1 MRYRLCGSTTGSDFS
16 MTVWISE
23 KIAVVAP
30 IPSASVSI
38 AVNVKTGD

>member
-1 MRYRLCGSTTGSDFS
+1 
-16 MTVWISE
+16 MTE

-38 AVNVKTGD
+38 AAAVNPGERRMPRSAYRTS